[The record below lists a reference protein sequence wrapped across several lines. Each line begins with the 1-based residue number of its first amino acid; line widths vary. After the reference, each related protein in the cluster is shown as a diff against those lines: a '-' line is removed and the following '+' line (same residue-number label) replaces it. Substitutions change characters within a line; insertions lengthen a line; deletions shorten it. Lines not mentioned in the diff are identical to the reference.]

1 MGCSPPPDQ
10 SVAPALQEAWLVG
23 RVTRTERGGTPVE
36 RERQL
41 LGGREREG
49 RSARASGRAPASPWT
64 PAVGSRETGGRCGAE
79 TGGRPLGE
87 RGGRTGQVAAAPQS

>member
-36 RERQL
+36 RERQRQ
-41 LGGREREG
+41 REREG
-49 RSARASGRAPASPWT
+49 RSARASARAPASPWT
-64 PAVGSRETGGRCGAE
+64 PAVGSRETGGR
-79 TGGRPLGE
+79 
-87 RGGRTGQVAAAPQS
+87 